1 MLSLLCAVWTSFLS
15 YSCAVGVR
23 EGMAQIAITK
33 ALGLLGLSTYQLC
46 PCGLRHTYPTPP
58 HPCSVRRNAEQQ
70 RNPTLYTMGP
80 RLINSNPPQHILDK
94 VDISTPH
101 YTTLHHTTPH
111 YTTLHHTTL
120 HHTTPH
126 YTTPHYHVS
135 IVPFQ
140 IQENKINIEIHTTST
155 LQVKH
160 YCIDSECIV

>member
-1 MLSLLCAVWTSFLS
+1 MFSLLCAVWTSFLS

-101 YTTLHHTTPH
+101 HTTPH
-111 YTTLHHTTL
+111 YTTPY
-120 HHTTPH
+120 HTTPH
-126 YTTPHYHVS
+126 YTTPHYTTLPCEYRS
-135 IVPFQ
+135 IPDSGKQ
-140 IQENKINIEIHTTST
+140 NQYRDS
-155 LQVKH
+155 H
-160 YCIDSECIV
+160 YLHSSSEALLH